1 MIQTCQCSGI
11 TATTDRQTNSIDS
24 KNAGVGIRFWSSKT
38 DRVSH
43 KALDEPQL
51 KFLLV
56 NFLSFTI
63 LTFYLYTSWR
73 LKKHLQFIFS
83 NLTYIDKPFEL
94 WTVNLTWNDIYTK
107 TLKIKIEKAARIAVC
122 TILIQFKVYQYRV

>member
-51 KFLLV
+51 KF
-56 NFLSFTI
+56 FIGKF
-63 LTFYLYTSWR
+63 
-73 LKKHLQFIFS
+73 FIFS

-107 TLKIKIEKAARIAVC
+107 TLKIKIEKA
-122 TILIQFKVYQYRV
+122 